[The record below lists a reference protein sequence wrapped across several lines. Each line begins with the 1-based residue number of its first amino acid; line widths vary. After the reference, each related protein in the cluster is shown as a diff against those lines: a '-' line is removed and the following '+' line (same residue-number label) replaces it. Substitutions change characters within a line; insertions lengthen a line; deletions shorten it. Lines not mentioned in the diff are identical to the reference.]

1 MGVSAAMKTSE
12 ANARIRENT
21 AFELYKSDRNFRADR
36 LVNAWSK
43 VPEIGKGIKQL
54 PLTEARNVAIN
65 LDRQLNWMQNLKES
79 QLATALNDFT
89 PENMLRLVRL
99 AMPNILRNKVFTEIA
114 LESTKDSIK
123 YIRPHFA
130 KTANGHPLL
139 DRSPDYDGHNGAYPT
154 AYDPWDY
161 DDLQMP
167 GNINADNFRRALYE
181 DTRDRVNS
189 ELANAPLSAEVT
201 LAAGANSVVANFKD
215 MSATIGGEVGF
226 ESKKWGTNGANYVD
240 GYIYIY
246 FGDKTTPGTGIKA
259 SRLEQNVIAVQDK
272 ASKAFFAAPG
282 FTVTGTFS
290 NGTYTISVD
299 VAAKIPDGNG
309 GEIDNP
315 AIGKK
320 VFVYGRFNAESD
332 FEGNYLGEVQIS
344 MDEYFFRPSMT
355 AIGVSW
361 SQLTEITLDTGFNVS
376 AEEYLVT
383 YASQEIRAQL
393 DYQAFRWAYGLA
405 KSNARH
411 NPNYIYHFDCAYST
425 TNVGGTP
432 PANPYGTKDGYVQN
446 AQTLVNAIEAV
457 GDVIYDELNRGG
469 VSRLVAGP
477 SACSYI
483 RLNTSYTPRGKQ
495 TQNGSYQYGALDDL
509 LVFKVPS
516 VIIPTNEILCVWK
529 DDQVE
534 NDVALAFGTLV
545 PFFSTGIIQR
555 KNFYKEAGIATWGD
569 RTCLNRRY
577 LALIVLDNLK
587 DFNSKANIA

>member
-1 MGVSAAMKTSE
+1 MSLTKTMKSGSE
-12 ANARIRENT
+12 ADSRLREQT
-21 AFELYKSDRNFRADR
+21 AFELYKSDRNYRADR

-43 VPEIGKGIKQL
+43 VPEIGAGIKKL

-65 LDRQLNWMQNLKES
+65 LDRQLNFMQNLKES
-79 QLATALNDFT
+79 QMATALNDFT

-99 AMPNILRNKVFTEIA
+99 AMPNIIRNKVFTEIA

-123 YIRPHFA
+123 YIRPMFA

-139 DRSPDYDGHNGAYPT
+139 DKSPDYDGNNGAYP
-154 AYDPWDY
+154 ANYDPWDY
-161 DDLQMP
+161 DNPQMP
-167 GNINADNFRRALYE
+167 GNINQDGFRRALYE
-181 DTRDRVNS
+181 DTRDRVNT
-189 ELANAPLSAEVT
+189 ELANAPLKAAVT
-201 LAAGANSVVANFKD
+201 LKTGENEVVAQFKD
-215 MSATIGGEVGF
+215 ISATTTGEVGF
-226 ESKKWGTNGANYVD
+226 ESKKWGVNGANFVD
-240 GYIYIY
+240 GYGYVY
-246 FGDKTTPGTGIKA
+246 YGDKASAASDSLKA
-259 SRLEQNVIAVQDK
+259 SKFEQNVVAVQDK
-272 ASKAFFAAPG
+272 ASKAWFAAPG
-282 FTVTGTFS
+282 FTVTGLYN
-290 NGTYTISVD
+290 NGEYTLTVTVD
-299 VAAKIPDGNG
+299 ATVPDGNG
-309 GEIDNP
+309 GTVANP
-315 AIGKK
+315 AIGKN

-332 FEGNYLGEVQIS
+332 FEGNYLGEVQIA

-355 AIGVSW
+355 SIGVSW

-393 DYQAFRWAYGLA
+393 DYQAFRWAYGIA
-405 KSNARH
+405 KSNAKH

-425 TNVGGTP
+425 VGTP
-432 PANPYGTKDGYVQN
+432 AGQAGTKDGYVQN

-457 GDVIYDELNRGG
+457 GDVIFDELNRGG

-483 RLNTSYTPRGKQ
+483 RLNTSYSPRGKQ
-495 TQNGSYQYGALDDL
+495 TQNGSHQYGALDDL

-516 VIIPTNEILCVWK
+516 AIIPTNEILCVWK

-569 RTCLNRRY
+569 RALLNRRY

-587 DFNSKANIA
+587 DFNSKATVAA